1 MSENFPKIIFVTGI
15 GTDVGKSW
23 ATGWLAREIADA
35 GHSVITHKFIQ
46 TGCHEFSEDIDT
58 HRRIMGIAMQS
69 RDLDHTTA
77 PLILS
82 YPASP
87 QLSASIDGVTV
98 DYDITIKAI
107 HQLSEEYDTVIS
119 EGAGGLMVPLN
130 DDMLTLDLL
139 REHPEFSAAVVVSG
153 YLGSINHALLTL
165 EALRREG
172 VKVWA
177 VIYNPHFDND
187 AIIAADTKNYLQN
200 YVSVTHPGTLWI
212 QMPEKII

>member
-46 TGCHEFSEDIDT
+46 TGGHEVSEDIDT
-58 HRRIMGIAMQS
+58 HRRIMGIAMQP

-153 YLGSINHALLTL
+153 DRGSINHALLTL

-177 VIYNPHFDND
+177 VIYNPPFDND

-200 YVSVTHPGTLWI
+200 YVSVMHPGTLWI
-212 QMPEKII
+212 QMPEKIM

>member
-58 HRRIMGIAMQS
+58 HRRIMGIAMQP

-119 EGAGGLMVPLN
+119 EGAGGLMVPRPASR
-130 DDMLTLDLL
+130 TS
-139 REHPEFSAAVVVSG
+139 RV
-153 YLGSINHALLTL
+153 
-165 EALRREG
+165 LRRSSGERLSRLH
-172 VKVWA
+172 KPRPA
-177 VIYNPHFDND
+177 
-187 AIIAADTKNYLQN
+187 
-200 YVSVTHPGTLWI
+200 HPRGTPPRRSKGLGCNL
-212 QMPEKII
+212 

>member
-1 MSENFPKIIFVTGI
+1 MSENVPKIIFVTGI

-23 ATGWLAREIADA
+23 ATGWLAREITNA

-58 HRRIMGIAMQS
+58 HRRIMGIAMQP

-87 QLSASIDGVTV
+87 QLSASIDRVTV
-98 DYDITIKAI
+98 DYNITLKAI
-107 HQLSEEYDTVIS
+107 HKLSEEYDTVIS

-130 DDMLTLDLL
+130 DNMLTLDLL
-139 REHPEFSAAVVVSG
+139 REHPEFYTAVVVSG

-177 VIYNPHFDND
+177 VIYNPHFDTD
-187 AIIAADTKNYLQN
+187 AVIAADTKRYLQK
-200 YVSVTHPGTLWI
+200 YVSEKHPGTLWI

>member
-23 ATGWLAREIADA
+23 ATGWLARKIAEA

-46 TGCHEFSEDIDT
+46 TGCHKFSEDIDT
-58 HRRIMGIAMQS
+58 HRRIMGIAMQP

-98 DYDITIKAI
+98 DYNITLKAI
-107 HQLSEEYDTVIS
+107 HKLSEEYDTVIS

-130 DDMLTLDLL
+130 DNMLTLDLL
-139 REHPEFSAAVVVSG
+139 REHPEFYTAVVVSG

-187 AIIAADTKNYLQN
+187 AIIAADTKKYLQK
-200 YVSVTHPGTLWI
+200 YISEKHPGTLWI